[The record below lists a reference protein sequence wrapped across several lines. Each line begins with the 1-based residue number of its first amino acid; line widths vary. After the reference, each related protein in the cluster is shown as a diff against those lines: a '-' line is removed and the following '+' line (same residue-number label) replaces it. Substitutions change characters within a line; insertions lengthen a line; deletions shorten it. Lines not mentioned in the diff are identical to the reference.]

1 MNTELFIEKSRDAH
15 SDRYNYSLSVYES
28 PKKKV
33 KIICPNHGIFEQAP
47 YSHMDS
53 VGCKQM

>member
-47 YSHMDS
+47 YSHMGS
-53 VGCKQM
+53 V